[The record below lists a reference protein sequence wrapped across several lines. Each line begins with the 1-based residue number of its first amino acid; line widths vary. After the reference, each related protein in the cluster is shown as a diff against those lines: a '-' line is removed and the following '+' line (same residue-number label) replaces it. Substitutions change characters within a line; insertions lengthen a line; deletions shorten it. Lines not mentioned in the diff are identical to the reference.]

1 MVDNVVVIMAGGLGK
16 RMKSDLPKVLHK
28 VMDKPM
34 LVHVI
39 ERALEIK
46 PIKIYIVVGKYMP
59 IIKDTLYHYDM
70 LDYVEFINQ
79 PEALGTGHAIQCCR
93 PYLYQHEYSNTLI
106 LSGDVPLIK
115 TIGGPIQ
122 IKIDFYKIKEG
133 ILEKMKDYVK
143 NNKIFLTD
151 KFLQNK
157 DFDEKVIK
165 LIASATY
172 NNILKNELFVLN
184 IIDQLVKK

>member
-1 MVDNVVVIMAGGLGK
+1 MNNVVVIMAGGLGK
-16 RMKSDLPKVLHK
+16 KMKSDLPKVLHK

-79 PEALGTGHAIQCCR
+79 PEALGTGHAIQQLL
-93 PYLYQHEYSNTLI
+93 PYLDCVCNFRLLHS
-106 LSGDVPLIK
+106 SG
-115 TIGGPIQ
+115 
-122 IKIDFYKIKEG
+122 
-133 ILEKMKDYVK
+133 
-143 NNKIFLTD
+143 
-151 KFLQNK
+151 
-157 DFDEKVIK
+157 
-165 LIASATY
+165 
-172 NNILKNELFVLN
+172 
-184 IIDQLVKK
+184 